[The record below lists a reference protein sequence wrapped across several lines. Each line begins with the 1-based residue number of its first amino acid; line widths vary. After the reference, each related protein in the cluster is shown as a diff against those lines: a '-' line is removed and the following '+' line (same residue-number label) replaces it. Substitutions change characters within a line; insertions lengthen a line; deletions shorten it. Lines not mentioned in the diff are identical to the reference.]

1 MKKMN
6 IKKSISLITAA
17 ALILGSCLLPG
28 ASATALAKGDLS
40 GHKDDTKVSQ
50 NESYGLDDVEV
61 FGCYTY
67 TLPESWGDIEAYE
80 DDVDEAV
87 YYFIEEYD
95 EIPMFIL
102 IKESLLDYVTSSELK
117 TLTEEDEYEILEYF
131 RTGVT
136 DGEDYEN
143 LTESTQTKIA
153 GNPAITF
160 SFTGEIYGDNDVRI
174 SVFIDKEDVDVY
186 CLMLMEEENAK
197 HSYFKD
203 MEKIEKSFKKIGEE
217 SDVPEDLAV
226 SMYEALEEVSSYSAQ
241 SVFEIEMEAY
251 EDDETID
258 MTIIMDHELQATRGK
273 KASFY
278 LVMNEGISSE
288 ALGLS
293 DGDYTMTN
301 EICVINSGKKTTAY
315 YKEDGEDWEV
325 EDLDDEDGDLSEV
338 SEYLDHLYN
347 FEFFE
352 LLADGSID
360 YEVEPEILEEESGDY
375 YIMEMDLSGDDLRL
389 AVDTQF
395 FLAGAY
401 ISEDTDY
408 DELTAHVT
416 IYVDADTLLPST
428 VVIDMPEVGDQIVYA
443 MMGLDDTEVTTCT
456 IVTDYTGFDEF
467 DKIEEPDV

>member
-17 ALILGSCLLPG
+17 LILGSFLLPG
-28 ASATALAKGDLS
+28 ASATALAKGGLS

-50 NESYGLDDVEV
+50 NESYDLDDVEV

-95 EIPMFIL
+95 EIPMFMV

-217 SDVPEDLAV
+217 PEIPEDLAV
-226 SMYEALEEVSSYSAQ
+226 SVYEALEEVTSYSAR
-241 SVFEIEMEAY
+241 SVFEIEMEATEY
-251 EDDETID
+251 GESYD
-258 MTIIMDHELQATRGK
+258 MKLLMDHELEATLGK
-273 KASFY
+273 KASCH
-278 LVMNEGISSE
+278 VTMNESIVSE

-301 EICVINSGKKTTAY
+301 EICIINSGKKTTAY
-315 YKEDGEDWEV
+315 YREDGEDWEI
-325 EDLDDEDGDLSEV
+325 EDLDDDDSDLAEV
-338 SEYLDHLYN
+338 AEYIDPLYN

-352 LLADGSID
+352 KLADGSIE
-360 YEVEPEILEEESGDY
+360 YEVEPELTEVDATKFY
-375 YIMEMDLSGDDLRL
+375 VMEMDLSGDDLKL
-389 AVDTQF
+389 AIDTQF

-401 ISEDTDY
+401 ISEEADY
-408 DELTAHVT
+408 EDVTSHVT
-416 IYVDADTLLPST
+416 IYIDADTFLPST
-428 VVIDMPEVGDQIVYA
+428 VVIDMPEVGDQIVYD
-443 MMGLDDTEVTTCT
+443 MMGIDDTEVTTCT
-456 IVTDYTGFDEF
+456 IVTDYIGFDEF
-467 DKIEEPDV
+467 DKIEEPDI